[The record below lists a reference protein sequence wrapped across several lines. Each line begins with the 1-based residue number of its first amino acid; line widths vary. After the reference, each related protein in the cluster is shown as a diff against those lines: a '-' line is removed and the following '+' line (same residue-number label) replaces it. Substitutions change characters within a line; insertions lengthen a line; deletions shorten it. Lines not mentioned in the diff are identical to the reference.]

1 MQPHIFWGLLFPAH
15 SPGGLSHRVGTAPE
29 ETPFLHKGDNM
40 SVVAVEKV
48 LSYPG
53 LTDREIRLLLTI
65 DTLQAVRGVIKAE
78 LEELLEVSRSTIER
92 TLRSLKDKGLL
103 LMQRLGS
110 SKWFY
115 RFSVALQPG
124 DDPHVSS
131 SSSSFSP
138 LEKERSNYYLTHVAL
153 QPGDDPRL
161 EMAPLKFKYRTP
173 FVDALVGAVDRP
185 PKKPKK
191 PISFTEQSREDRL
204 RSKMAEKDVSE
215 YTCTDM
221 RFIFEDEWKRAEW
234 KGRAPRWTGKDY
246 GLMKMMMEEFGPE
259 DTVKYVQ
266 YICRNWGDL
275 CKRYRVNGYP
285 SVGAMKS
292 FGSSWY
298 PEMMNGLSFVPTV
311 EYRDRSMVESSSH
324 DSDEF
329 DQEAV
334 DAIDRAM
341 EIEARKR
348 EARKQRAKEIED
360 LQIKSMK
367 RLEMLKQREAMR
379 RLEARKQR
387 SMAEPSLHDEEAMLH
402 DEEAM
407 LHDEEAMKRTAMQ
420 IKALQIEAMKRKNT

>member
-1 MQPHIFWGLLFPAH
+1 MA
-15 SPGGLSHRVGTAPE
+15 
-29 ETPFLHKGDNM
+29 
-40 SVVAVEKV
+40 VAVEKV

-65 DTLQAVRGVIKAE
+65 DTLQAARDVIKAE

-115 RFSVALQPG
+115 RFSLALQPG

-131 SSSSFSP
+131 SSSSSSSSFSP
-138 LEKERSNYYLTHVAL
+138 LEKEERSNYYLTHVAL

-161 EMAPLKFKYRTP
+161 EMAPLKFKHRTP
-173 FVDALVGAVDRP
+173 FVDALVGAAERK

-191 PISFTEQSREDRL
+191 PIPFTRQSREERL

-234 KGRAPRWTGKDY
+234 KGRIPRWVGKDF
-246 GLMKMMMEEFGPE
+246 GLMKLMIEEYGPE
-259 DTVKYVQ
+259 DTVKYIQ
-266 YICRNWGDL
+266 YICRNWNEL
-275 CKRYRVNGYP
+275 CRRYRVNGYP

-311 EYRDRSMVESSSH
+311 EYRDRSMIESSSH

-348 EARKQRAKEIED
+348 EAMKQRAKEIED

-407 LHDEEAMKRTAMQ
+407 KRTAMK
-420 IKALQIEAMKRKNT
+420 IEDRRIEAMKRRNT